1 VSGVGGGVRPFAFFT
16 TFAFAHQIMLAHGGF
31 GWLNGGGGSGGS
43 GGRGGSLRGGGG
55 GVRPFAFFT
64 TFAFAH

>member
-1 VSGVGGGVRPFAFFT
+1 MRPFAFFT

-31 GWLNGGGGSGGS
+31 GWLNGGGGSGG
-43 GGRGGSLRGGGG
+43 RGGSLCGGG